1 MNSFGEKILFSRLKS
16 KDKEAFIKAY
26 DLYINSIYRFIYFK
40 VNDEDEAWDLT
51 SAVFLKAWNHIQNNN
66 LLDYKTLRSL
76 FYKIARNSVID
87 YYREQATQKNNA
99 VIGAGRDGDNIR
111 EAMEK
116 IADEKQDIERRVGV
130 TLDLAMVEKK
140 LLDLKDEYREIII
153 LRFTEEL
160 SISEIAE
167 ILGKSNGNIRILVH
181 RALKALRELVNK

>member
-16 KDKEAFIKAY
+16 KDKEAFVKAY
-26 DLYINSIYRFIYFK
+26 DLYIDSIYRFIYFK

-87 YYREQATQKNNA
+87 YYREQAAQKNNM

-111 EAMEK
+111 EAMEEV
-116 IADEKQDIERRVGV
+116 ADEKQDVERRVGV

-167 ILGKSNGNIRILVH
+167 ILGKSNGNVRILVH
-181 RALKALRELVNK
+181 RALKALRELVKE